1 MSAMAAPH
9 PLNRN
14 LFIAD
19 NLSLLRRLDNESID
33 LVCIDPPFAKNE
45 TWKGVLKPPLT
56 KAELDNERAML
67 AGWGLRNAADAEA
80 AGVVWPDGAD
90 SRYSDI
96 WRWDKDVHEDWIAK
110 MNSDWPALSKTIEA
124 TRSAT
129 TRRMRRI
136 SPICPFGSSRFTV
149 S

>member
-45 TWKGVLKPPLT
+45 TWKGALKPPLT
-56 KAELDNERAML
+56 RAELDNERAML
-67 AGWGLRNAADAEA
+67 AGWGLRNAVDAEA

-90 SRYSDI
+90 AAGALAQPLPSFPRRQELCDI
-96 WRWDKDVHEDWIAK
+96 GPLRVG
-110 MNSDWPALSKTIEA
+110 A
-124 TRSAT
+124 TFR
-129 TRRMRRI
+129 
-136 SPICPFGSSRFTV
+136 
-149 S
+149 